1 MSSSKRI
8 DEDCLS
14 LAKAQG
20 EIFEASSSL
29 SIPSYR
35 FLSSF
40 MRSHSAASLDG
51 FPLED
56 PSFSKEGA
64 IAEAKKESEGASGAV
79 YGAGE
84 LHWMGYIYR
93 VISYLYGFP
102 SKRVLKEIPP
112 SYLRAVYQPYH
123 TMDPS
128 KAAQIILSDR
138 GISPETKEG
147 RLESM
152 MKAR

>member
-40 MRSHSAASLDG
+40 MRSPGAASLDL

-56 PSFSKEGA
+56 PSFSKESA
-64 IAEAKKESEGASGAV
+64 IAEAKKECQGSSGAV

-93 VISYLYGFP
+93 VISYLYGIP
-102 SKRVLKEIPP
+102 SKRALKVIPP

-128 KAAQIILSDR
+128 KAAQLILSDR
-138 GISPETKEG
+138 KVNLESREE
-147 RLESM
+147 RLENM
-152 MKAR
+152 MKER